1 MTKFLQQDNDIEI
14 VDDFNDA
21 PEQLSDA
28 EEKAALLQEALS
40 EDAGSF
46 ITCHRVVGSGNI
58 PEEFV
63 ARFQADKYDYAQI
76 LEYLK
81 ENYGGGEYRLR
92 LYVKGRLRKGGNKL
106 IQIANAIPKQKDQV
120 DNTLS
125 IVMQQME
132 KMNNQI
138 VAILKDKQTGGNSR
152 MEMMQEM
159 MMMKQLFAPSER
171 GGGRSVGGIGDI
183 LDMVE
188 GLKALG
194 IQVGNQ
200 PIEQE
205 PGLSRLFDIATP
217 LIQKAMESPTPVPV
231 VRQPVLSNPQ
241 PREPNMNQMIAIG
254 LIPLIK
260 AAAKNS
266 DPASYAPMVLDNVD
280 EANLHKFFNSPTGMA
295 DLIKIQ
301 PNIANHLAWFEL
313 LGEHVKAHLGLP
325 SKVDHLY
332 DDEEDDNVNTSSTV
346 TGATHAGT
354 DNLHNDGDSLG
365 E

>member
-1 MTKFLQQDNDIEI
+1 MTKFLQQDGDIEI
-14 VDDFNDA
+14 IDDFNDA

-106 IQIANAIPKQKDQV
+106 IQIANAIPKQKDQT
-120 DNTLS
+120 DTTLS

-132 KMNNQI
+132 KMNQQMLTI
-138 VAILKDKQTGGNSR
+138 MKDKQTGGNSR

-159 MMMKQLFAPSER
+159 MMMKQLFAPTER

-183 LDMVE
+183 LDTVE

-205 PGLSRLFDIATP
+205 PGLSRLFDLATP

-231 VRQPVLSNPQ
+231 VQQAPLLSNPQ
-241 PREPNMNQMIAIG
+241 PRQPTMNQMIAIG
-254 LIPLIK
+254 LIPLVK

-266 DPASYAPMVLDNVD
+266 DPALYAPMVLDNVD
-280 EANLHKFFNSPTGMA
+280 EANIRRFFNSPTGMA

-332 DDEEDDNVNTSSTV
+332 EDEESASVNGIETATGAPADERDSQLHDDVNT
-346 TGATHAGT
+346 
-354 DNLHNDGDSLG
+354 
-365 E
+365 